1 MTGQFFEKNAEFSQR
16 EECLSQIV
24 PNESQRLTLIIA
36 HFYKRAICVNHIVRP

>member
-24 PNESQRLTLIIA
+24 PNERFTLIIA